1 METNTCDVNH
11 LDSDAL
17 LPPRKRLLAGLKRQ
31 NSDIKCHTPSAS
43 SNARNGYDA
52 RLNNVLRSNLANP
65 NLSNEDIVE
74 ASRLA
79 AIKAKKAAEAA
90 RAIAEEKAAKAA
102 KAVVAAKNAL
112 ELVASLSDESAHK
125 EKYLKKNKMKKHVP
139 VQTLYNKHKGISN
152 CKTDEELARKLHRA
166 INSSPRIS
174 KNFPSS
180 DLKNQKH
187 KRLKSSASGRTGVD
201 GGGSVWERNQSSTS
215 NGNGAVGKIHT
226 EGLVK
231 EVDMIMVDLNTSKF
245 NNDDQP
251 KLENGEGSQYNKAER
266 FKLENVVPRTLQSKE
281 KFPESLDS
289 FGKKRGRIKQKK
301 LPLSICSFRDQTSP
315 KEELKSKVMLET
327 QENTRKA
334 AAGNKSPFSVGPSGG
349 SLMPVERTS
358 MWKCQVFKTPGC
370 VKQNKVVQS

>member
-1 METNTCDVNH
+1 METNACDVNH
-11 LDSDAL
+11 LGADAL

-31 NSDIKCHTPSAS
+31 NSDINCHTPSAS
-43 SNARNGYDA
+43 CNGRNGYDT
-52 RLNNVLRSNLANP
+52 RFHNVLKSNLANP
-65 NLSNEDIVE
+65 NLSNEELVE

-79 AIKAKKAAEAA
+79 AVKATKAAEAA

-102 KAVVAAKNAL
+102 KAVAAAKNAL
-112 ELVASLSDESAHK
+112 ELVASLSEESANK

-174 KNFPSS
+174 KNSPSS
-180 DLKNQKH
+180 DLKNHKQ
-187 KRLKSSASGRTGVD
+187 KRLKRSASGRTGVD
-201 GGGSVWERNQSSTS
+201 SGGSVWEGNQSSMS
-215 NGNGAVGKIHT
+215 NGNGAVGKIHN

-231 EVDMIMVDLNTSKF
+231 EVDMITVDLNTSKF

-251 KLENGEGSQYNKAER
+251 KLENGEGSQYNKADR
-266 FKLENVVPRTLQSKE
+266 LKSENGVTGTLHSKE
-281 KFPESLDS
+281 KFSESLDS

-315 KEELKSKVMLET
+315 KEELKSKGMLVT

-334 AAGNKSPFSVGPSGG
+334 AAVNKSTFSVGPSGD

-358 MWKCQVFKTPGC
+358 MWKCQAFKTTGC
-370 VKQNKVVQS
+370 VKQNKVMQS